1 MTKKLENKL
10 LLDKDDMELDLTD
23 TELLN
28 AIENMHGYSL
38 VSDDNGHWALVCD
51 GIQNVPMSDDPEDI
65 QTTFWIEAHCFK
77 PSVREAI
84 LYGIGYYGGD

>member
-38 VSDDNGHWALVCD
+38 VSDDNGQGAL
-51 GIQNVPMSDDPEDI
+51 S
-65 QTTFWIEAHCFK
+65 
-77 PSVREAI
+77 
-84 LYGIGYYGGD
+84 